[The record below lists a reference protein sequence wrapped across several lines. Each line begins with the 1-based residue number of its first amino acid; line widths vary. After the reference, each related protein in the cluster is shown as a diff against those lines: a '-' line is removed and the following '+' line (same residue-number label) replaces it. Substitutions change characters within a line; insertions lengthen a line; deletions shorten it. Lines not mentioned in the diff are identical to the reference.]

1 MRETYHR
8 KLAALLGILA
18 QMAAEAGAAMR
29 QATYALTDAD
39 LWAAEE
45 TISRY
50 DHVSSLARE
59 AEEQAF
65 NLLVLQAP
73 VAGELR
79 TVVSALQIVSDL
91 DRMTVLATHIAT
103 AARRRHP
110 NPVVPHEL
118 VGHFRQMGDIAVHL
132 ADATR
137 DVLETCDP
145 GRARQLD
152 ADDDAMD
159 ELYGGLFAVL
169 MNPSWPH
176 GVQAAVDITLLSRY
190 YERFAD
196 HAVAIGARVVF
207 LATGDL
213 VSEADFHAS

>member
-1 MRETYHR
+1 MREIYHR
-8 KLAALLGILA
+8 KLGALVDILA
-18 QMAAEAGAAMR
+18 RMAAEAGAAMQR
-29 QATYALTDAD
+29 ATFALTDAD

-50 DHVSSLARE
+50 DQVASLARE

-65 NLLVLQAP
+65 NLLVLEAP

-79 TVVSALQIVSDL
+79 TVVAALQMVGDL
-91 DRMTVLATHIAT
+91 DRMGVLATHIAT

-110 NPVVPHEL
+110 SPVVPREL
-118 VGHFRQMGDIAVHL
+118 VDHFRQMGRIAVDL
-132 ADATR
+132 AAATR
-137 DVLETCDP
+137 GVLETCDP
-145 GRARQLD
+145 RRARQLD

-159 ELYGGLFAVL
+159 ALYRDLFAVL
-169 MNPSWPH
+169 MNPRWPH

-196 HAVAIGARVVF
+196 HAVAVGARVVF
-207 LATGDL
+207 LATGDIRL
-213 VSEADFHAS
+213 DPAPGL